1 MAGSGAGWLPMIK
14 AALLTIRTDRTCFGT
29 DYPWDLHNAEDIRSF
44 IAVIKQLDIPE
55 SDKRLILGENT
66 KNLFKI

>member
-1 MAGSGAGWLPMIK
+1 MMEAT
-14 AALLTIRTDRTCFGT
+14 LLTLRADRLCFGT
-29 DYPWDLHNAEDIRSF
+29 DYPFDIHDAQGVREF
-44 IAVIKQLDIPE
+44 IDNIKRLDIPE